1 MFKKI
6 LVPLDGSM
14 LAEKA
19 LPYAVRLANRLDAQL
34 YLIRSV
40 EMPHL
45 LHNSSKLAK
54 ELTRD
59 AENYLAQIS
68 RLLSSRTLKPHTQ
81 ALRLHTNVMRGEPA
95 REICCLV
102 HDLEID
108 LVIMS
113 THGRSGFSRLV
124 TGSIATK
131 ILHEVSVPVM
141 LVRPFEQ
148 KYSQLLAETFSGVG
162 EPYNNRF
169 QDEGSRI
176 LLTLDGTT
184 LAETALQPACE
195 LASQLGAEM
204 HLLNVRDEETPFYYG
219 DLAGMGY
226 LDTRYYEVA
235 PEDEQA
241 QLMYLNRIAHE
252 VAEKDLKPVI
262 AIRRG
267 KVAEEIVAYACK
279 INADA
284 IIMATHAPSEL
295 GWFLSGSTA
304 EAVMRLSHLP
314 VLMLPVHGVKSTGAT
329 STGQERAEKENLT
342 LSR

>member
-34 YLIRSV
+34 YLIQAV
-40 EMPHL
+40 EVPHL
-45 LHNSSKLAK
+45 LTHPIKLRK
-54 ELTRD
+54 ELARD

-68 RLLSSRTLKPHTQ
+68 RTLSSPALKPHTE
-81 ALRLHTNVMRGEPA
+81 ALRLHTSVLHGDPA
-95 REICCLV
+95 REICNFV
-102 HDLEID
+102 RDLEID
-108 LVIMS
+108 LVLMS

-124 TGSIATK
+124 TGSVTTK
-131 ILHEVSVPVM
+131 ILHQLSVPVM
-141 LVRPFEQ
+141 LVRPFGQ
-148 KYSQLLAETFSGVG
+148 NYSQLLAETFSGLG
-162 EPYNNRF
+162 EPYSNRF
-169 QDEGSRI
+169 QDEGGRL
-176 LLTLDGTT
+176 LLTLDGTR
-184 LAETALQPACE
+184 LAETALEPACE
-195 LASQLGAEM
+195 LASKLKGEL
-204 HLLNVRDEETPFYYG
+204 HLLNVRDEETPFFYG
-219 DLAGMGY
+219 DPAGTGY

-241 QLMYLNRIAHE
+241 QVMYLDNIAQK
-252 VAEKDLKPVI
+252 VAGKNLKPVVTV
-262 AIRRG
+262 RRG
-267 KVAEEIVAYACK
+267 NVAEEIVAYACK
-279 INADA
+279 IDADA

-314 VLMLPVHGVKSTGAT
+314 VLMIPVHNVKS
-329 STGQERAEKENLT
+329 STGQEKENLT